1 MYKMSVY
8 CINLGNDVYFGST
21 KQPICTRQAR
31 HNFRLRNNES
41 NSNLYRKA
49 RELGIEK
56 LELQLIY
63 EGSDYKEVEHDL
75 IINHDCLNMLGA
87 TFDRKRHLRLHREAQ
102 KRYMLKKNQKI

>member
-1 MYKMSVY
+1 MSVY